1 MVIALKSPWVYI
13 ARSSV
18 FLSVSVVRESR
29 KKREK
34 EDKKGHGVR
43 KERDKKSRGL
53 YMANGNHPQVAL
65 GSYCS
70 QFWFYVPFWRNIYL
84 LRHCAAVFAESKYT
98 PLTPEL
104 GLFNQGHPR
113 AALSAG
119 LLTARLPHPP
129 EEGAAQGCSAGQL
142 TARLLH
148 LPDEALPLLL

>member
-1 MVIALKSPWVYI
+1 MKIALKSPWVYI
-13 ARSSV
+13 ARSSG
-18 FLSVSVVRESR
+18 FKCFSSPGKPEKKEKR
-29 KKREK
+29 KI
-34 EDKKGHGVR
+34 KKGRVR
-43 KERDKKSRGL
+43 KEWDKKSRGL
-53 YMANGNHPQVAL
+53 YLANGNYPQVAL
-65 GSYCS
+65 GLYCS